1 VRTDPKGRHDFYV
14 EQVKAKVLS
23 QFGDIESEAERYG
36 NAEYDRLGE
45 LPGDEDSDMAE
56 IAEEAMARAQ
66 NFYGLLSDLKKQ
78 MILGA
83 LAGMY
88 HQWEKDLREF
98 IERELRHNYAP
109 ETVAKVAW
117 GANIA
122 DVFKVLSDFGWNY
135 SACHFFSRIDA
146 CRLIV
151 NVYKH
156 GKGQSLEELARRYPE
171 YLNVPLAFESFFCIN
186 GSQLSPDGNGRRV
199 AFNAPDGAEI
209 KSNTNQARSPPNEC
223 RARKARDAED

>member
-1 VRTDPKGRHDFYV
+1 MWIGMRQVLLERHDFYV

-23 QFGDIESEAERYG
+23 QFRDIESEAERYG

-56 IAEEAMARAQ
+56 IAEEAMGRAQ

-78 MILGA
+78 MILAA
-83 LAGMY
+83 LGGMY

-98 IERELRHNYAP
+98 IERELRHNYTP

-171 YLNVPLAFESFFCIN
+171 YLNVPLAFEGERRADFLNHEWLSVSEAQFDDIAAALRSFWEVFPERLFLAK
-186 GSQLSPDGNGRRV
+186 QD
-199 AFNAPDGAEI
+199 
-209 KSNTNQARSPPNEC
+209 K
-223 RARKARDAED
+223 